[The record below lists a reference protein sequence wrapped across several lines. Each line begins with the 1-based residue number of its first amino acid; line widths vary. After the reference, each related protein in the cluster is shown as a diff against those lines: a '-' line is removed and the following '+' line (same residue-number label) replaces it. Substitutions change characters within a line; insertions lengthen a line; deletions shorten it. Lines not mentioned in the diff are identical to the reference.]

1 MKQFVFFLLS
11 IIISTN
17 PTYSQE
23 YSKKWGKLTQKEVDL
38 KVYEKDPE
46 AEAVVLFDIGES
58 VFIDTETG
66 YDIQF
71 TRTKRIKILD
81 RSGTA
86 HAEITLPYYVDG
98 YGKTER
104 YRTIEAFSY
113 NIEDGRLVK
122 TPLDERTVYEEII
135 NDRWKAKTFV
145 VPNVKAGTIIEY
157 RSVLQTPFYHN
168 LPDWVFQD
176 VIPTVYSKYTVKM
189 IPFYEYVFLVQ
200 GISRFS
206 YQNSE
211 PAKGVGRTYRSF
223 KFQDFVHTY
232 VLENVPAFKDEAYMT
247 SANDY
252 LIKMDFQLAKFHNPT
267 GGSTDILSTW
277 EDLNKSLI
285 KSFNFGKYI
294 KKSSKI
300 AGQILEEELAL
311 DDLDEIN
318 KVKKIVKYVKATMSW
333 NGYNSKYASKT
344 PKELSNQKT
353 GNAADINLFLIALL
367 ETAGIPVQP
376 VIIST
381 RNHGK
386 ISTDYPFS
394 HFFNYV
400 IPSITID
407 EKTFLSDGTDPNIA
421 YNRIPSRCINE
432 KGLIVDD
439 EQINWVDLY
448 TNIKSVNHR
457 SIELKIDPESL
468 KADTRV
474 VNQTTEFE
482 SSRFKSTYKDDTTK
496 IKNHLLANGFEEITK
511 IKTLNFNNSSVPY
524 TVAYEGETKIESID
538 DKIIVSPFLHY
549 PLQEN
554 KLTQKT
560 RAFPVDFI
568 YPKSETF
575 KSLITIP
582 ENYQVID
589 LPKQFEM
596 KNALADI
603 KLVYS
608 VQDNVVTVDGEYY
621 LKKAVYQPN
630 EYARIKSYLNAIVK
644 KFNTQLVLIKI
655 GEI

>member
-1 MKQFVFFLLS
+1 MRYLLFFILA
-11 IIISTN
+11 IFMAIH
-17 PTYSQE
+17 PAFAQE
-23 YSKKWGKLTQKEVDL
+23 YSKKWGKISQKEADL

-58 VFIDTETG
+58 VFIDTENG

-71 TRTKRIKILD
+71 TRTKRIKILN
-81 RSGTA
+81 RSGIE

-122 TPLDERTVYEEII
+122 TPLDESTIYEEII
-135 NDRWKAKTFV
+135 SDRWKAKKFV
-145 VPNVKAGTIIEY
+145 VPNVKEGTIIEY
-157 RSVLQTPFYHN
+157 RSVLQTPFHFN

-211 PAKGVGRTYRSF
+211 AEKGVGRRYRSF
-223 KFQDFVHTY
+223 EFQNLVHTY

-247 SANDY
+247 SVKDY
-252 LIKMDFQLAKFHNPT
+252 LIKMDFQLAKFNNPS
-267 GGSTDILSTW
+267 GGSNEIMSTW

-285 KSFNFGKYI
+285 KHVNFGKYI
-294 KKSSKI
+294 KKSAKI
-300 AGQILEEELAL
+300 AEKLLEEELVL
-311 DDLDEIN
+311 GDLDEAN
-318 KVKKIVKYVKATMSW
+318 KVKEIVNYVKSTFSW

-344 PKELSNQKT
+344 PKELSSQKT

-367 ETAGIPVQP
+367 EAAGLHVQP

-386 ISTDYPFS
+386 ISADYPFS

-400 IPSITID
+400 IPIIKID
-407 EKTFLSDGTDPNIA
+407 DKSFLSDGTDPFIA
-421 YNRIPSRCINE
+421 YNRIPARCINE
-432 KGLIVDD
+432 KGLVVDD
-439 EQINWVDLY
+439 EQIYWVNLF
-448 TNIKSVNHR
+448 TNIKSINHKN
-457 SIELKIDPESL
+457 IEQKIDPESL
-468 KADTRV
+468 TAQTRV
-474 VNQTTEFE
+474 TNQTTEFE
-482 SSRFKSTYKDDTTK
+482 SSRYKSTYNNDTTK
-496 IKNHLLANGFEEITK
+496 IKNHLLENGFDALNK
-511 IKTLNFNNSSVPY
+511 IKTINFENPSKPY
-524 TVAYEGETKIESID
+524 IVAYEGEIKIENID
-538 DKIIVSPFLHY
+538 DKIIISPFLKF

-554 KLTQKT
+554 KLTQKS
-560 RAFPVDFI
+560 RSFPVDFI

-575 KSLITIP
+575 KSIITLP
-582 ENYQVID
+582 ENYQVAD
-589 LPKQFEM
+589 LPKRFEM
-596 KNALADI
+596 KNGLAEI
-603 KLVYS
+603 KLIYS
-608 VQDNVVTVDGEYY
+608 VHDNIVTVEGEYY
-621 LKKAVYQPN
+621 LKRAVYRAN

-644 KFNTQLVLIKI
+644 KFNQELVLIKSGKI
-655 GEI
+655 